1 LPRRASQAVISIPAT
16 VHGAVHVSGA
26 ARLDTVVT
34 RPDASRLAYV
44 TTTLAGGSAG
54 ALARYG
60 VTVGPAPAALT
71 AHVAAEAIN
80 PPQPIRAGGAGHG
93 RERSER
99 GGQFIERI
107 HPLDGTARTGPR
119 RHRSRADGPQ
129 RVTSAR

>member
-1 LPRRASQAVISIPAT
+1 MPRRASQAVISIPAT

-34 RPDASRLAYV
+34 RPDASHLAYV

-54 ALARYG
+54 SLARYG

-80 PPQPIRAGGAGHG
+80 SPQPISEPAARAMA
-93 RERSER
+93 ESALSAEANSSNASIRS
-99 GGQFIERI
+99 
-107 HPLDGTARTGPR
+107 TARLVQGLAAIVLGQTDPNG
-119 RHRSRADGPQ
+119 
-129 RVTSAR
+129 